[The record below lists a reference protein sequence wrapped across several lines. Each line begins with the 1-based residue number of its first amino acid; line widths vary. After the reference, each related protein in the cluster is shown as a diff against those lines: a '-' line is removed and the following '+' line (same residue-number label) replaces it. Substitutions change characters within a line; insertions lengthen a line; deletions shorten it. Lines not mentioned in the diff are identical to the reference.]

1 MKKKSGTFLFVF
13 LLASLTCLAKI
24 QRCPTG
30 TLADV
35 MGTTCTI
42 GDITY
47 TFGTDFHG
55 FTTVDDQATN
65 VFSTTFF
72 GPDAIGFVP
81 IASAN
86 QSGFQLVPNFVANTN
101 GTGLFFVETLAKFSY
116 GLQANDT
123 SEVLSETVT
132 IDGDITQTN
141 FAFIQGFDVHTF
153 NNQSFAQAGPTDI
166 FAFGAL
172 AFNQPTVTSTLPEPG
187 ISAGIVN
194 PDGSGFTTEFFAQ
207 AEGGDIANLR
217 SSTFLYTTA
226 PRVTTPPAGN
236 FRFQSVDIPGESAIA
251 QGINNLGQIV
261 GNLQDS
267 FGSTHGYVQD
277 GLNLRQIDFPNATS
291 TFAEALSNSGMVAGG
306 YSDPFGGFHG
316 YVLDGG
322 TFASVD
328 FPGAIFTEIFDINDQ
343 GDLTGVYQSPDFGIH
358 GFIRDKNGFTSVD
371 DPAQTFFFPS
381 TEALGINN
389 RGTVVGFFRDAR
401 SRAHGF
407 SLFHELFQQIDVPG
421 AISSVPEGLNE
432 SETIVGVYRDLDH
445 TLHSYIQRGDNF
457 TTLDFPGAVGTTAVF
472 QINDQGTMLGNYID
486 DQGVT
491 HSFIADQLPGSAQDA
506 SGPNINPIVTGAPI
520 QTCSPADWVR
530 HPETMRVPKICH
542 PGN

>member
-1 MKKKSGTFLFVF
+1 LKKKFGTFLFVF

-358 GFIRDKNGFTSVD
+358 GFIHDKNGFTSVD

-491 HSFIADQLPGSAQDA
+491 HSFIADQLPGSAQDT

>member
-1 MKKKSGTFLFVF
+1 
-13 LLASLTCLAKI
+13 
-24 QRCPTG
+24 
-30 TLADV
+30 
-35 MGTTCTI
+35 
-42 GDITY
+42 
-47 TFGTDFHG
+47 
-55 FTTVDDQATN
+55 
-65 VFSTTFF
+65 
-72 GPDAIGFVP
+72 
-81 IASAN
+81 
-86 QSGFQLVPNFVANTN
+86 VPNFVANTN

-153 NNQSFAQAGPTDI
+153 NNQSFVQAGPTDI

-389 RGTVVGFFRDAR
+389 RGRVVGFFRDAR

>member
-1 MKKKSGTFLFVF
+1 LKKKFGTVLFVF
-13 LLASLTCLAKI
+13 LLASLTCFAKI
-24 QRCPTG
+24 QRCPNG

-47 TFGTDFHG
+47 TFGTDFQG

-72 GPDAIGFVP
+72 GPEAVGFVP
-81 IASAN
+81 IVSAN

-123 SEVLSETVT
+123 SEVLSETVS
-132 IDGDITQTN
+132 IDADITQTN
-141 FAFIQGFDVHTF
+141 FAFVQGFDVHTF
-153 NNQSFAQAGPTDI
+153 NNQSFVQAGPTDI

-172 AFNQPTVTSTLPEPG
+172 AFNQPSVTSTLPEPG

-226 PRVTTPPAGN
+226 PRVSAPPAGN
-236 FRFQSVDIPGESAIA
+236 FRFQNVDIPGVQTIA
-251 QGINNLGQIV
+251 QGINNLGQIA
-261 GNLQDS
+261 GFFQDS
-267 FGSTHGYVQD
+267 FGATHGYVQD
-277 GLNLRQIDFPNATS
+277 GLNVQTIDFPNAS
-291 TFAEALSNSGMVAGG
+291 ITFPLAISNSGTVIGDYA
-306 YSDPFGGFHG
+306 DAFGNFHG
-316 YVLDGG
+316 FVLDGG
-322 TFASVD
+322 TFTSVD
-328 FPGAIFTEIFDINDQ
+328 FPGAILTEIFDLNEK
-343 GDLTGVYQSPDFGIH
+343 GDLTGIYQSADFGIH
-358 GFIRDKNGFTSVD
+358 GFIRAKDAFSTVD

-381 TEALGINN
+381 TVALGINN
-389 RGTVVGFFRDAR
+389 RETVVGFFRDAR
-401 SRAHGF
+401 GSSHGF
-407 SLFHELFQQIDVPG
+407 SLFHGVFQQIDVPG
-421 AISSVPEGLNE
+421 AAASSPEGVNE
-432 SETIVGVYRDLDH
+432 SNTIVGVYFDLDR
-445 TLHSYIQRGDNF
+445 TQHSYIQRGDNF

-472 QINDQGTMLGNYID
+472 QINDRGTMVGNYVD
-486 DQGVT
+486 DQGLT
-491 HSFIADQLPGSAQDA
+491 HSFIADQLPGNAPSAPA
-506 SGPNINPIVTGAPI
+506 ANINSPVRNSPI

-530 HPETMRVPKICH
+530 LPGTIRVPQLCH
-542 PGN
+542 MAN

>member
-1 MKKKSGTFLFVF
+1 MKKKFGTFLFVF

-153 NNQSFAQAGPTDI
+153 NNQSFVQAGPTDI

-358 GFIRDKNGFTSVD
+358 GFIHDKNGFTSVD

-491 HSFIADQLPGSAQDA
+491 HSFIADQLPGSAQDT